1 MRETGRNSQG
11 QEAVMKRH
19 AGLGVTLIVCAAAEA
34 AEPAAVAPPATAP
47 PAAPVAKPAAKPLDL
62 RIGDVRRYMLPEEYT
77 TVLNAPDAEQNTVI
91 VEGKREVLASK
102 DDRPV
107 PVAIA
112 APFWA
117 LANPLQAW
125 RIFVPDP
132 KAPPPGP
139 PDVVP
144 PRVFRWGP

>member
-1 MRETGRNSQG
+1 
-11 QEAVMKRH
+11 MKRR
-19 AGLGVTLIVCAAAEA
+19 AGFGVALMVCALAEA
-34 AEPAAVAPPATAP
+34 AEPASTTPPAKSP
-47 PAAPVAKPAAKPLDL
+47 PAAPVAKPAAKRLEL

-77 TVLNAPDAEQNTVI
+77 TALSAPDADKNTVI
-91 VEGKREVLASK
+91 VEGKRELLPSK
-102 DDRPV
+102 SDRPV

-117 LANPLQAW
+117 LAHPLQSW
-125 RIFVPDP
+125 RIFVPDL

-144 PRVFRWGP
+144 PPVFRWGP